1 MNKDEI
7 IMEMKKKIFLR
18 ECELDRGV
26 KTKREEKDL
35 ISRNDE
41 LNRMID
47 LIELLSIKKAEGL
60 F

>member
-26 KTKREEKDL
+26 KTKREATAL
-35 ISRNDE
+35 RGRSDE
-41 LNRMID
+41 LNSMID